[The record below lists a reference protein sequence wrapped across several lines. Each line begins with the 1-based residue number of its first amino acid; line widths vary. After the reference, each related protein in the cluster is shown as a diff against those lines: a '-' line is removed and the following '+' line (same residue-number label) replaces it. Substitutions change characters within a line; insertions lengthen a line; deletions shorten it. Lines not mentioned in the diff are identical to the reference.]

1 MSSSEIRAQKNQLP
15 SLISSLPEEIFVD
28 IVAPCLS
35 ILLPESLPSL
45 HVFPITHGEEREKTL
60 SDIAKACEEWGFFQL
75 VSHGTPLELLNKVK
89 DLGSDC
95 YKYRERRSVQDFNT
109 LAIQHFWPQRD
120 NVGIHRRSDE
130 ASEQDNGSDGLESG
144 HFQWGLWLSFC
155 TSYYFW
161 FQILTLQASNLT
173 SEDLSL
179 TVLAPTSFTSPISPF
194 LRFFEFTERVQTENA
209 IQQRRSI
216 SNESS
221 RRQSLGGADI
231 ILKLNGFFTTYYPS
245 EATRATV
252 S

>member
-1 MSSSEIRAQKNQLP
+1 MSSSEIRAHKNQPP
-15 SLISSLPEEIFVD
+15 SLISSLPEYFFVD

-45 HVFPITHGEEREKTL
+45 HINGEEREKTL

-89 DLGSDC
+89 ELSSDC
-95 YKYRERRSVQDFNT
+95 YKIERE
-109 LAIQHFWPQRD
+109 
-120 NVGIHRRSDE
+120 E
-130 ASEQDNGSDGLESG
+130 AFKTSTPVKLLNELLEKNSGEKLESVDWEDVFTLLD
-144 HFQWGLWLSFC
+144 HNQNEWPSNISGLKETMLEYIGEVMKLASKMME
-155 TSYYFW
+155 
-161 FQILTLQASNLT
+161 ASNLT

-209 IQQRRSI
+209 ILQRISI

-245 EATRATV
+245 EATRAIV